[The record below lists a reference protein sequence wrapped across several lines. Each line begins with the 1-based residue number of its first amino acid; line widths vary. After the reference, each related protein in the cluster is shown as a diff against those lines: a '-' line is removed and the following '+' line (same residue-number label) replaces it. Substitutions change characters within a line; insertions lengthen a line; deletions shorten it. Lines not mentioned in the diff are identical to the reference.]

1 MGEQAKGSDLFG
13 GRFNA
18 SGRGSFGNGCHEGTD
33 GDEAIQFTQ
42 AM

>member
-1 MGEQAKGSDLFG
+1 MGEQAKGSDRFG

-18 SGRGSFGNGCHEGTD
+18 SGRGSFGNERHRAGN
-33 GDEAIQFTQ
+33 GDEAIQSTQ